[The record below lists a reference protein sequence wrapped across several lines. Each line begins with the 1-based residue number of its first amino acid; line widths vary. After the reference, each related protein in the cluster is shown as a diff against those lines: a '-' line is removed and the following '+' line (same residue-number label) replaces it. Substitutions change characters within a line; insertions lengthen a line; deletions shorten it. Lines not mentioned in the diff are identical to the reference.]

1 MPVHAQ
7 GGLTVTFFVRF
18 WSFHAFSHYTF
29 CSQKLQKS
37 LEIIRFQDFFLGP
50 SGEIRTHGL
59 MVPNHARYQLRYTRI
74 CNYLFCIAEQ

>member
-1 MPVHAQ
+1 MPAGTGEQRQLRLFTVFYIKKQSVHYRI
-7 GGLTVTFFVRF
+7 LRSYKDTL
-18 WSFHAFSHYTF
+18 H
-29 CSQKLQKS
+29 
-37 LEIIRFQDFFLGP
+37 GP

>member
-1 MPVHAQ
+1 MPAGTGEQRHLWRFTILYIKKQSVHYRI
-7 GGLTVTFFVRF
+7 LRSYKDTL
-18 WSFHAFSHYTF
+18 H
-29 CSQKLQKS
+29 
-37 LEIIRFQDFFLGP
+37 GP

>member
-1 MPVHAQ
+1 MPAGTGEQRHLRRFTILYIKKQSVHYRI
-7 GGLTVTFFVRF
+7 LRSYKDTL
-18 WSFHAFSHYTF
+18 H
-29 CSQKLQKS
+29 
-37 LEIIRFQDFFLGP
+37 GP